1 MVYVHIVTVKKL
13 YENIWICRDDGSTLD
28 YFHKLDH
35 FKSLT
40 DGDGLSSVAE
50 KLFAVQGPDL
60 VNPYPADIQGI
71 PTPHPLKSPPFRPLF
86 FGMNSET
93 FFC

>member
-1 MVYVHIVTVKKL
+1 MVSVHIVTVKKL
-13 YENIWICRDDGSTLD
+13 YENIWICRDDGRTLD

-50 KLFAVQGPDL
+50 KLIAVQGPDL
-60 VNPYPADIQGI
+60 VNPYPVDIQGRS
-71 PTPHPLKSPPFRPLF
+71 PLSSSADIAPVSSGFFR
-86 FGMNSET
+86 NE
-93 FFC
+93 

>member
-13 YENIWICRDDGSTLD
+13 YENIWICRDDGRTLD

-60 VNPYPADIQGI
+60 VNPYPVDIRRI
-71 PTPHPLKSPPFRPLF
+71 SRESPLSSSAEIAPVLSAF
-86 FGMNSET
+86 FSE
-93 FFC
+93 